1 MSENKTTPPT
11 ILQSL
16 AVASGNEPFANP
28 YADSGELSTKLT
40 CQIAPDDYNYIRCIR
55 PSHGTNTGVIGTL
68 WKKLINELNK
78 RNIHSIADIKEFERF
93 VANCRIVSYEEGR
106 IVDEFNYKFSQLS
119 GNTKSSSIGGT
130 GLSNSPVNGDLYN
143 STSSSVGDRTK
154 ESGST
159 ATSVETVGAN
169 LQERNRTK
177 RRRNSENKKS
187 EGTDKENDKQ

>member
-1 MSENKTTPPT
+1 MSENKTAPPT

-16 AVASGNEPFANP
+16 AATSGNEPFANP

-40 CQIAPDDYNYIRCIR
+40 CQITPDDYNYIRCIR

-78 RNIHSIADIKEFERF
+78 RNIHSIADIEEFERF

-130 GLSNSPVNGDLYN
+130 GLSNSPVNGDLSN
-143 STSSSVGDRTK
+143 STSSSVGDGTK
-154 ESGST
+154 EPSHSPSSATPVGTNLQSGSGKGRGRSGKNQKSKGT
-159 ATSVETVGAN
+159 IEEGHVE
-169 LQERNRTK
+169 
-177 RRRNSENKKS
+177 
-187 EGTDKENDKQ
+187 